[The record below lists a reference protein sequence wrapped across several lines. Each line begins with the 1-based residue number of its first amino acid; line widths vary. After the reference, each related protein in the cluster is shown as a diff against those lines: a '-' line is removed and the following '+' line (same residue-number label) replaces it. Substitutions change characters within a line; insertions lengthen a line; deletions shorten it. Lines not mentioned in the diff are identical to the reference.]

1 LYSFTG
7 SFLPAVVTS
16 NLGCSVHF
24 QQLEITKEASLQ
36 RLLAAVEMRLA
47 VVTEA
52 KADLE
57 AGFLKLKELRQ
68 QVRKADLGGPK
79 KTGAGPKPDQAHR
92 RTAACASRPPA

>member
-1 LYSFTG
+1 LYTFTG

-16 NLGCSVHF
+16 NLGRSAHF

-92 RTAACASRPPA
+92 RTADRPPA